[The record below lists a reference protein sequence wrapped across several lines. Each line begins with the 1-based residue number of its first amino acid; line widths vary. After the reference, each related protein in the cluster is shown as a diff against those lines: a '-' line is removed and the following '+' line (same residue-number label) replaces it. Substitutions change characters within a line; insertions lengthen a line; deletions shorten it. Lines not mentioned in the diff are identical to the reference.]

1 MDNVECDEVMMG
13 NAFMVPRINYYNEH
27 IKNFS
32 HLDHKK
38 LKVIFLSY
46 DVYHML

>member
-27 IKNFS
+27 IVKSFS

-38 LKVIFLSY
+38 LKVIFLP
-46 DVYHML
+46 